1 MKTIKGI
8 IFGFV
13 MLLAFTTKAQVSVNV
28 NVGSPPMWGPVGY
41 TEVQYYYLPD
51 VEAYYDVQTSMFIYY
66 GGGAWI
72 RRAHLPT
79 RYQYYDLYNGYKVV
93 LTDYRGNEPYIHFKN
108 HKVKYYKGY
117 KGGNQK
123 TIGEKP
129 GKGNNKS
136 NGPSNN
142 GGNKKAQHINDNGGG
157 QNKGG
162 NISHSNE
169 KKSGGNFKGG
179 SNGGGKSNH
188 GGGGH
193 GGGGKKK

>member
-1 MKTIKGI
+1 MKKVKGI
-8 IFGFV
+8 IIGLV

-66 GGGAWI
+66 GGGVWI

-79 RYQYYDLYNGYKVV
+79 RYRYYDLYSGYKVV
-93 LTDYRGNEPYIHFKN
+93 LTDYRGNEPYVHFKN

-117 KGGNQK
+117 KGGPQK
-123 TIGEKP
+123 TIGHKP
-129 GKGNNKS
+129 GKGNHKS
-136 NGPSNN
+136 SSPSNN
-142 GGNKKAQHINDNGGG
+142 GGNKKSYKSNDNGGG
-157 QNKGG
+157 KNKG
-162 NISHSNE
+162 
-169 KKSGGNFKGG
+169 
-179 SNGGGKSNH
+179 
-188 GGGGH
+188 